1 MLISMS
7 YIWFINTLKIIYKIH
22 IILEIILVLIL
33 LSHTFVPFWGGCKI
47 FLLKKRSISSVLAI
61 ILIAFFN
68 IANSSSANG
77 LQTLIIVPIINVFG
91 LTVKIGLPLSMDP
104 LVQVPQQQ
112 KTLRFFLMLVLQSM
126 HILI

>member
-1 MLISMS
+1 MEKTSR
-7 YIWFINTLKIIYKIH
+7 IYVAGHRGMVGSAIVRL
-22 IILEIILVLIL
+22 LEEEGYTNLIL
-33 LSHTFVPFWGGCKI
+33 RTHQALML
-47 FLLKKRSISSVLAI
+47 FLRKKDI
-61 ILIAFFN
+61 
-68 IANSSSANG
+68 G

-112 KTLRFFLMLVLQSM
+112 KTLRFFLMLVLPSM